1 MGIQKETLF
10 ERSCYLVLCVCR
22 WVLKVCTGH
31 KIGVY
36 LSDISGAFDRVFKE
50 FLMAKLYRAGLP
62 DFYLNF
68 LSSYLEPRI
77 GKVAVE
83 GTLSDLFE
91 LSNTVLQGTV
101 LGPTLWNTFFG
112 DVAVAATAWWHR
124 AAEPRRRA
132 PTE

>member
-1 MGIQKETLF
+1 M
-10 ERSCYLVLCVCR
+10 
-22 WVLKVCTGH
+22 
-31 KIGVY
+31 Y

-91 LSNTVLQGTV
+91 ISNTGRFWGLLSGILFSGMWQWLQLPKAGKRLYLQMT
-101 LGPTLWNTFFG
+101 
-112 DVAVAATAWWHR
+112 
-124 AAEPRRRA
+124 
-132 PTE
+132 